1 MSFPNLKI
9 ETDRTDPSQIHAD
22 WLIIGYWDS
31 DMESGPTM
39 MGSSSLHQTLKA
51 LHTRGDWSN
60 KRGEVLPIYSHTGI
74 LAERVLF
81 VGLGKPSEASRLTL
95 HETYTL
101 ATRRLTTKP
110 TQRLAYTLPNNPPGM
125 PIADVVLGMCSGIGQ
140 GIYGPGI
147 RKSQPTRFA
156 PTEIKL
162 LTHDANGTQSLLERA
177 NTEIQAVGLAREL
190 VNLPACDLYP
200 ESFAAIAIER
210 ATAAGLNVEVLDETQ
225 IEAQRMGALLGVAR
239 GSDRPP
245 RLVVLQQRVNDGP
258 TLGLVGKGVTF
269 DSGGLSLKTSDQ
281 MVDMKGDM
289 AGAAATL
296 AATLAI
302 AQLKLPYNLVTVI
315 PLVENMPSGKALKL
329 GDVLKARNG
338 KTIEI
343 LNTDAEGRLILAD
356 ALDYAIELGAT
367 QLVDLATL
375 TGACMVALGTET
387 AGLFTNHTA
396 WGNQIQQAATKAGE
410 RVWPMPLDAHFEE
423 ALKSNVADLKNVAG
437 SRWGGAIV
445 AAKFLEQFV
454 GSTQWTHLDIAGPA
468 WAESE
473 TANHDPGGTGFGV
486 RTLVQLVDDLS
497 TVTA

>member
-1 MSFPNLKI
+1 MSFPNIKI
-9 ETDRTDPSQIHAD
+9 EIDRTDPSQIQAD

-31 DMESGPTM
+31 DMESGPPM
-39 MGSSSLHQTLKA
+39 LENSSLHQTLKA
-51 LHTRGDWSN
+51 LYTRGDWNN
-60 KRGEVLPIYSHTGI
+60 KRGDVIPIYAHTGI
-74 LAERVLF
+74 PAERVLF
-81 VGLGKPSEASRLTL
+81 VGLGNPSEASRLTL

-101 ATRRLTTKP
+101 ATRRVTTKP
-110 TQRLAYTLPNNPPGM
+110 TQRLAFTLPNIPRNM
-125 PIADVVLGMCSGIGQ
+125 AMTEVVLGICGGIGQ
-140 GIYGPGI
+140 GIYGPGL
-147 RKSQPTRFA
+147 RKSQPSRYP

-162 LTHDANGTQSLLERA
+162 LTHDANVTPDLLHRA
-177 NTEIQAVGLAREL
+177 NTEIHAVGLAREL

-245 RLVVLQQRVNDGP
+245 RLVVLQHRVNDGP
-258 TLGLVGKGVTF
+258 ILGFVGKGVTF

-289 AGAAATL
+289 AGAAAVL

-338 KTIEI
+338 KTIEV

-356 ALDYAIELGAT
+356 ALDYAIERSAT

-387 AGLFTNHTA
+387 AGLFTNHTP

-423 ALKSNVADLKNVAG
+423 ALKSNVADVKNVAG

-454 GSTQWTHLDIAGPA
+454 GTTHWTHLDIAGPA

-473 TANHDPGGTGFGV
+473 TASHDPGGTGFGV
-486 RTLVQLVDDLS
+486 RTLVQLVVDLS
-497 TVTA
+497 TAIA